1 MKQMILLGLKKPSTK
16 FWECSHI
23 SGVGRGNYGS
33 YKNRRIVRVIGK
45 NV

>member
-1 MKQMILLGLKKPSTK
+1 MILLGLKKPSTK
-16 FWECSHI
+16 FWECSHV